1 MYRIVE
7 TEDGFVVVNDRTDVH
22 EGEVFANLECAED
35 FMNDLAWLY
44 CSLCQICGS

>member
-1 MYRIVE
+1 MYSIKPVS
-7 TEDGFVVVNDRTDVH
+7 DGFVVINDRPGAR

-44 CSLCQICGS
+44 CELCQICGS